1 MVICILLMP
10 INCDRRKWRK
20 IASHHQV
27 FILLNIEYFNIC
39 FPLKFYLDG
48 WFPPVF
54 HWLYAGLIDCLLLQH
69 PSLMDLVD
77 GWGKLLVP
85 LALSICRFVILPLP
99 LMWKMRSIWK
109 RLRFLMLYAICKIV
123 VELRMARQIYLSD
136 LKCNKL
142 IVLHVIVGW
151 LWELLQVQ
159 VPSSGSE
166 TIECGVCQHP
176 FLVSAHWFSQLVKA
190 NERLIYSNSG
200 WTYFTCSA
208 CDY

>member
-1 MVICILLMP
+1 MLPFKVLLGWVVSTCVSLAICSANWLFAFAGSKS
-10 INCDRRKWRK
+10 DGSGRRMREV
-20 IASHHQV
+20 ACPTCTVHLQV
-27 FILLNIEYFNIC
+27 CNS
-39 FPLKFYLDG
+39 
-48 WFPPVF
+48 
-54 HWLYAGLIDCLLLQH
+54 
-69 PSLMDLVD
+69 PS
-77 GWGKLLVP
+77 
-85 LALSICRFVILPLP
+85 P

-123 VELRMARQIYLSD
+123 VQLRMARQIYLSD

-142 IVLHVIVGW
+142 IVLHVIVDW
-151 LWELLQVQ
+151 LWEFLQVQ

-176 FLVSAHWFSQLVKA
+176 FLVSAHWFLQLVKA
-190 NERLIYSNSG
+190 TERLIYSNSG